1 MGCGGCMKYAFG
13 MLLLLWLSFLTIV
26 TSDLYYRF
34 NETERQNEE
43 LVIMIREFK
52 EEIAKRDSRL
62 EEIINQ
68 NQEKVAHDMIVH
80 EQMVTAQIKG
90 MMKEW

>member
-1 MGCGGCMKYAFG
+1 MKYAFG
-13 MLLLLWLSFLTIV
+13 MLLVLWLSFLTIV

-43 LVIMIREFK
+43 LVIMIREYK

-68 NQEKVAHDMIVH
+68 NNEKVAHDMIVH

-90 MMKEW
+90 ISKEW

>member
-1 MGCGGCMKYAFG
+1 MKYAFG
-13 MLLLLWLSFLTIV
+13 MLLVLWLLFLTIV

-62 EEIINQ
+62 EEIIKQ
-68 NQEKVAHDMIVH
+68 NNEKVAHDIKVH

>member
-1 MGCGGCMKYAFG
+1 MRWAFG
-13 MLLLLWLSFLTIV
+13 LLLVLWLSFLTII
-26 TSDLYYRF
+26 TSDLYYRY

-68 NQEKVAHDMIVH
+68 NREEVAHDIKVH

-90 MMKEW
+90 MSKEW

>member
-1 MGCGGCMKYAFG
+1 MKYAFG
-13 MLLLLWLSFLTIV
+13 MLLVLWLSFLTII
-26 TSDLYYRF
+26 TSDLYYRY

-52 EEIAKRDSRL
+52 EEIAKRDRRL

-68 NQEKVAHDMIVH
+68 NQEKVAHDIEVH

-90 MMKEW
+90 IKKEW

>member
-1 MGCGGCMKYAFG
+1 MKYAFG
-13 MLLLLWLSFLTIV
+13 MLLVLWLSFLTII
-26 TSDLYYRF
+26 TSDLYYRY

-52 EEIAKRDSRL
+52 EEIAKRDRRL

-68 NQEKVAHDMIVH
+68 NQEKVAHDIEVH

-90 MMKEW
+90 IKKEWQ

>member
-1 MGCGGCMKYAFG
+1 MKYAFG
-13 MLLLLWLSFLTIV
+13 MLLVLWLLFLTIV

-62 EEIINQ
+62 EGIINQ
-68 NQEKVAHDMIVH
+68 NQEKVAHNIEVH

-90 MMKEW
+90 MMEEW

>member
-1 MGCGGCMKYAFG
+1 MKWVFG
-13 MLLLLWLSFLTIV
+13 LLLVIWLTFLTII

-68 NQEKVAHDMIVH
+68 NQEKVAHDIEVH
-80 EQMVTAQIKG
+80 EQMVIAQIKG
-90 MMKEW
+90 ISKEW